1 MDKGAKKKEGIARLM
16 ELASANKWRMTAA
29 CTLSVLSSVCR
40 IVPFFTIYRVL
51 QTLIRCYS
59 SGTPF
64 TFAGVRGLVLVTAAS
79 AVLYGIFAYASAML
93 SHGAAFDIL
102 YGLRMKLMEK
112 MGRIP
117 SGYYAANMQGAI
129 KKLLIEDVEQIE
141 VFIAH
146 SMCEVAA
153 AIATPLF
160 TVIVL
165 FIVDWRLTLVSL
177 LPIICSFI
185 ILGMALKRPDGAR
198 HQQNMA
204 DAKTRMEGTIVAY
217 IHGMPVIKIFGGT
230 KNAFRRFADDLTA
243 FTRAVHDT
251 AYYNANGMGLY
262 YAFFGAQVLFLLP
275 AAILMLNRTAD
286 YAGVLPKI
294 LFFLV
299 ICAGLKE
306 PLENMMNV
314 SIDSTK
320 INVGLQRID
329 ELLNEPEIALTGA
342 GKPLTRFDISFDRVS
357 FAYPGSSTKACN
369 EVSFCLP
376 QGSCNALVGPSGG
389 GKSTIAQLLLHF
401 YEVDAGEIRIGG
413 VSINEVTHSELVG
426 KIAYVFQDSFV
437 FRDTVENNIRM
448 GNEAAPFEAVRAA
461 AVAAN
466 IHETIEALPDGYQ
479 TVVADNTGL
488 SGGEKQ
494 RIAIARAILK
504 NAPII
509 VLDEATAYADAENEA
524 KIQEAFSRLSKGK
537 TVIMIA
543 HRLKTVQNADNI
555 LVMNGGRL
563 EAVGRHEELL
573 QSCALYRD
581 MVAANERRDGW
592 TMRKEMQQNEA

>member
-1 MDKGAKKKEGIARLM
+1 MSKETKKKEGFARLM
-16 ELASANKWRMTAA
+16 ELASTKKAGLTAA
-29 CTLSVLSSVCR
+29 CTLSVLSSVFKT
-40 IVPFFTIYRVL
+40 VPYFTIYEILKR
-51 QTLIRCYS
+51 LIKSYS
-59 SGTPF
+59 SGRN
-64 TFAGVRGLVLVTAAS
+64 FAFSEVRTLVIITAVS
-79 AVLYGIFAYASAML
+79 AVLYGVCAYASAML

-102 YGLRMKLMEK
+102 YELRMKLMEK
-112 MGRIP
+112 MGRIS
-117 SGYYAANMQGAI
+117 SGYYTSNTQGSI

-141 VFIAH
+141 IFIAH

-153 AIATPLF
+153 AIATPLL
-160 TVIVL
+160 TIIVL

-177 LPIICSFI
+177 LPIICSFV
-185 ILGMALKRPDGAR
+185 ILAIALKKPDGAK

-204 DAKTRMEGTIVAY
+204 DSKAKMEGTIIEY
-217 IHGMPVIKIFGGT
+217 IHGMSVIKIFGGT
-230 KNAFRRFADDLTA
+230 KNAFKRYETDLNS
-243 FTRAVHDT
+243 FTKAVHDT

-275 AAILMLNRTAD
+275 AAIIMLNNSASYTE
-286 YAGVLPKI
+286 VLPKI

-320 INVGLQRID
+320 INVGLKRID
-329 ELLNEPEIALTGA
+329 ELLEEPEITLIGEGRQLT
-342 GKPLTRFDISFDRVS
+342 KFDIEFDEVS
-357 FAYPGSSTKACN
+357 FTYPGSGIKACSR
-369 EVSFCLP
+369 VSVRLP

-401 YEVDAGEIRIGG
+401 YEVNEGTIKIGG
-413 VSINEVTHSELVG
+413 VDIREVTHSELV
-426 KIAYVFQDSFV
+426 KNIAYVFQDSFI
-437 FRDTVENNIRM
+437 FNDTIENNIRM
-448 GNEAAPFEAVRAA
+448 GNDIATFEEVKAA
-461 AVAAN
+461 AEAAN
-466 IHETIEALPDGYQ
+466 IAETIEALPEGYK
-479 TVVADNTGL
+479 TVVADSIGL

-504 NAPII
+504 NAPIV

-543 HRLKTVQNADNI
+543 HRLKTIQNADNI
-555 LVMNGGRL
+555 LVMKEGRL
-563 EAVGRHEELL
+563 EAAGKHGELME
-573 QSCALYRD
+573 SCSLYRD
-581 MVAANERRDGW
+581 MVSANERRDSW
-592 TMRKEMQQNEA
+592 TMRKEEKYEEA

>member
-1 MDKGAKKKEGIARLM
+1 MNKQPKKKEGIARLM
-16 ELASANKWRMTAA
+16 ELAGTKKAGLTVA
-29 CTLSVLSSVCR
+29 CTLSVLSSVCK
-40 IVPFFTIYRVL
+40 IVPYFTIYESL
-51 QTLIRCYS
+51 KKLIQSYS
-59 SGTPF
+59 ASGG
-64 TFAGVRGLVLVTAAS
+64 FAFAEVRTLVLLTAFS
-79 AVLYGIFAYASAML
+79 AVLYGVFAYASAML

-102 YGLRMKLMEK
+102 YELRMKLMEK
-112 MGRIP
+112 MGRIS
-117 SGYYAANMQGAI
+117 SGYYTANTQGAI

-141 VFIAH
+141 IFIAH

-160 TVIVL
+160 TIIVL

-177 LPIICSFI
+177 LPIICSFV
-185 ILGMALKRPDGAR
+185 ILGMALKKPDGAK

-204 DAKTRMEGTIVAY
+204 DAKSIMEGTIVEY
-217 IHGMPVIKIFGGT
+217 IHGMSVIKIFGGT
-230 KNAFRRFADDLTA
+230 KTA
-243 FTRAVHDT
+243 FKRYETDLDSFTKAVHDT

-275 AAILMLNRTAD
+275 AAIIMLNHAGN
-286 YAGVLPKI
+286 YAEVLPKI

-320 INVGLQRID
+320 INVGLKHID
-329 ELLNEPEIALTGA
+329 DLLAEPEIALVGE
-342 GKPLTRFDISFDRVS
+342 GKQLQRFDIEFEKVS
-357 FAYPGSSTKACN
+357 FAYPGSGTNACDK
-369 EVSFCLP
+369 VSLYLQ

-413 VSINEVTHSELVG
+413 VNINEVTHSELV
-426 KIAYVFQDSFV
+426 KNIAYVFQDSFV
-437 FRDTVENNIRM
+437 FHDTIENNIRM
-448 GNEAAPFEAVRAA
+448 GNETATFEEIKAA
-461 AVAAN
+461 AAAAN
-466 IHETIEALPDGYQ
+466 IHNTIEALPDGYQ

-494 RIAIARAILK
+494 RIAIARAMLK

-543 HRLKTVQNADNI
+543 HRLKTIQNADNI
-555 LVMNGGRL
+555 LVMNAGRL
-563 EAVGRHEELL
+563 EAIGRHDKLM

-581 MVAANERRDGW
+581 MVTANEHRDTW
-592 TMRKEMQQNEA
+592 TMRKEGQRNET

>member
-1 MDKGAKKKEGIARLM
+1 MNKQPKKKEGIARLM
-16 ELASANKWRMTAA
+16 ELAGTKKAGMTAA
-29 CTLSVLSSVCR
+29 CTLSVLSSVFK
-40 IVPFFTIYRVL
+40 IIPFFTIYVIL
-51 QTLIRCYS
+51 KKLIACYS
-59 SGTPF
+59 ASGSF
-64 TFAGVRGLVLVTAAS
+64 TFSEVSVPVILTAAS
-79 AVLYGIFAYASAML
+79 AVLYGICAYASAML

-102 YGLRMKLMEK
+102 YELRMKLMEK
-112 MGRIP
+112 MGRIS
-117 SGYYAANMQGAI
+117 SGYYTANTQGAI

-160 TVIVL
+160 TIIVL

-177 LPIICSFI
+177 LPIVCSFV
-185 ILGMALKRPDGAR
+185 ILGMALKKPDGAK

-204 DAKTRMEGTIVAY
+204 DAKSRMEGTIIEY
-217 IHGMPVIKIFGGT
+217 IHGMSVIKIFGGT
-230 KNAFRRFADDLTA
+230 KNAFKRYETDLNG
-243 FTRAVHDT
+243 FTKTVHDT

-275 AAILMLNRTAD
+275 AAIIMLNHAASYAD
-286 YAGVLPKI
+286 VLPKI

-299 ICAGLKE
+299 VCAGLKE

-320 INVGLQRID
+320 INVGIQRID
-329 ELLNEPEIALTGA
+329 ALLAEPEIALVGD
-342 GKPLTRFDISFDRVS
+342 GKQLTAYDISFENVS
-357 FAYPGSSTKACN
+357 FAYSGSGTNACSR
-369 EVSFCLP
+369 VSLRLP

-389 GKSTIAQLLLHF
+389 GKTTIAQLLLHF
-401 YEVDAGEIRIGG
+401 YETDCGTIRIGG
-413 VSINEVTHSELVG
+413 TDIREISHEELVRH
-426 KIAYVFQDSFV
+426 IAYVFQDSFV
-437 FRDTVENNIRM
+437 FHDTIENNIRM
-448 GNEAAPFEAVRAA
+448 GNETATFEDVKNAAK
-461 AVAAN
+461 AAN
-466 IHETIEALPDGYQ
+466 IHDTIEALPDGYQ

-494 RIAIARAILK
+494 RIAIARAMLK

-509 VLDEATAYADAENEA
+509 ILDEATAFADAENES
-524 KIQEAFSRLSKGK
+524 KIQEAFARLSKGK

-543 HRLKTVQNADNI
+543 HRLKTIQNADQI
-555 LVMNGGRL
+555 LVMNAGRL
-563 EAVGRHEELL
+563 EASGRHDELMKT
-573 QSCALYRD
+573 CALYRD

-592 TMRKEMQQNEA
+592 TMRTEGQRNEA

>member
-1 MDKGAKKKEGIARLM
+1 MDKKPKKKQGIARLM
-16 ELASANKWRMTAA
+16 ELAGTQKAGMTAA
-29 CTLSVLSSVCR
+29 CTLSVLSSVCK
-40 IVPFFTIYRVL
+40 IVPFFTIYKML
-51 QTLIRCYS
+51 QTLIQCFT
-59 SGTPF
+59 SGTA
-64 TFAGVRGLVLVTAAS
+64 FAFADVRWLVAITAAS
-79 AVLYGIFAYASAML
+79 AVLYGVFSYASAML

-102 YGLRMKLMEK
+102 YELRMKLMEK
-112 MGRIP
+112 MGRIS
-117 SGYYAANMQGAI
+117 SGYYTSNSLGAI

-153 AIATPLF
+153 AIATPLL
-160 TVIVL
+160 TIIVL
-165 FIVDWRLTLVSL
+165 FLVDWRLTLVSL
-177 LPIICSFI
+177 LPILCSFV
-185 ILGMALKRPDGAR
+185 ILGMALKKPDGAK

-204 DAKTRMEGTIVAY
+204 DAKSKMEGTIIEY
-217 IHGMPVIKIFGGT
+217 IHGMSVIKIFGGT
-230 KNAFRRFADDLTA
+230 KNAFKRFETDMNA
-243 FTRAVHDT
+243 FTKSVHDT

-275 AAILMLNRTAD
+275 ASIIMLHHAAS
-286 YAGVLPKI
+286 YAEVLPKI

-329 ELLNEPEIALTGA
+329 DLLDEPEIALIGD
-342 GKPLTRFDISFDRVS
+342 GKPLQQFDIAFEGVS
-357 FAYPGSSTKACN
+357 FAYPGSGTKACN
-369 EVSFCLP
+369 GVSFRLP

-401 YEVDAGEIRIGG
+401 YEVGEGTITIGG
-413 VSINEVTHSELVG
+413 VNINEVTHSELV
-426 KIAYVFQDSFV
+426 KHIAYVFQDSFV
-437 FRDTVENNIRM
+437 FHDTIENNIRM
-448 GNEAAPFEAVRAA
+448 GNAA
-461 AVAAN
+461 ATFDEVKAAAKAAN

-479 TVVADNTGL
+479 TIVADNTGL

-494 RIAIARAILK
+494 RIAIARAMLK

-537 TVIMIA
+537 TVLMIA
-543 HRLKTVQNADNI
+543 HRLKTIQNADNI
-555 LVMNGGRL
+555 LVMNEGRL
-563 EAVGRHEELL
+563 EAVGRHDALM
-573 QSCALYRD
+573 QSCVLYRD
-581 MVAANERRDGW
+581 MVTANERRDAW
-592 TMRKEMQQNEA
+592 SLRKGVVE

>member
-1 MDKGAKKKEGIARLM
+1 MKQTPKKKEGIARLM
-16 ELASANKWRMTAA
+16 ELASANIGRMTAA
-29 CTLSVLSSVCR
+29 CTLSVLSSVCKM
-40 IVPFFTIYRVL
+40 IPYFTIYKVL
-51 QTLIRCYS
+51 QALIRCYA
-59 SGTPF
+59 SGRAF
-64 TFAGVRGLVLVTAAS
+64 SFADVRWLILLTAAS
-79 AVLYGIFAYASAML
+79 AVLYGVFAYASAML

-102 YGLRMKLMEK
+102 YELRMKLMEK
-112 MGRIP
+112 MGRIS
-117 SGYYAANMQGAI
+117 SGYYTSNTQGSI

-153 AIATPLF
+153 AIATPLL
-160 TVIVL
+160 TIIVL
-165 FIVDWRLTLVSL
+165 FLVDWRLTLVSL
-177 LPIICSFI
+177 LPILCSFL
-185 ILGMALKRPDGAR
+185 ILAMALKKPDGAK

-204 DAKTRMEGTIVAY
+204 DAKSKMEGTIIEY
-217 IHGMPVIKIFGGT
+217 IHGMSVIKIFGGT
-230 KNAFRRFADDLTA
+230 KNAFKRFETDLGA
-243 FTRAVHDT
+243 FTKAVHDT

-275 AAILMLNRTAD
+275 AAILMLNHTAD

-314 SIDSTK
+314 SIDTTK
-320 INVGLQRID
+320 INVGIQRID
-329 ELLNEPEIALTGA
+329 ALLNEPEITLNGTG
-342 GKPLTRFDISFDRVS
+342 KTLNRFDIEFDGVS
-357 FAYPGSSTKACN
+357 FAYPESSTYACSG
-369 EVSFCLP
+369 VSFRLP
-376 QGSCNALVGPSGG
+376 EGSCNALVGPSSG

-401 YEVDAGEIRIGG
+401 YEVNEGEIRIGG
-413 VSINEVTHSELVG
+413 ININEITHAELVNH
-426 KIAYVFQDSFV
+426 IAYVFQDSFV
-437 FRDTVENNIRM
+437 FHDTIENNIRM
-448 GNEAAPFEAVRAA
+448 GNDAASFEDVKAA
-461 AVAAN
+461 AIAAN

-479 TVVADNTGL
+479 TVVSDSNGL

-543 HRLKTVQNADNI
+543 HRLKTIRNADNI
-555 LVMNGGRL
+555 LVMNGGSL
-563 EAVGRHEELL
+563 EAVGKHDELM
-573 QSCALYRD
+573 QSCAIYRD
-581 MVAANERRDGW
+581 MVTANERRDKW
-592 TMRKEMQQNEA
+592 SLRKGDAAE

>member
-1 MDKGAKKKEGIARLM
+1 MNKQPKKKEGIARLM
-16 ELASANKWRMTAA
+16 ELAGTKKAGMTAA
-29 CTLSVLSSVCR
+29 CTLSVLSSVFK
-40 IVPFFTIYRVL
+40 IIPFFTIYVIL
-51 QTLIRCYS
+51 KKLIACYS
-59 SGTPF
+59 ASGSF
-64 TFAGVRGLVLVTAAS
+64 TFSEVSVPVILTAAS
-79 AVLYGIFAYASAML
+79 AVLYGICAYASAML

-102 YGLRMKLMEK
+102 YELRMKLMEK
-112 MGRIP
+112 MGRIS
-117 SGYYAANMQGAI
+117 SGYYTANTQGAI

-160 TVIVL
+160 TIIVL

-177 LPIICSFI
+177 LPIVCSFV
-185 ILGMALKRPDGAR
+185 ILGMALKKPDGAK

-204 DAKTRMEGTIVAY
+204 DAKSRMEGTIIEY
-217 IHGMPVIKIFGGT
+217 IHGMSVIKIFGGT
-230 KNAFRRFADDLTA
+230 KNAFKRYETDLNG
-243 FTRAVHDT
+243 FTKTVHDT

-275 AAILMLNRTAD
+275 AAIIMLNHAASYAD
-286 YAGVLPKI
+286 VLPKI

-299 ICAGLKE
+299 VCAGLKE

-320 INVGLQRID
+320 INVGIQRID
-329 ELLNEPEIALTGA
+329 ALLAEPEIALVGD
-342 GKPLTRFDISFDRVS
+342 GKQLTAYDISFENVS
-357 FAYPGSSTKACN
+357 FAYPGSGTNACSA
-369 EVSFCLP
+369 VSLRLP

-389 GKSTIAQLLLHF
+389 GKTTIAQLLLHF
-401 YEVDAGEIRIGG
+401 YETDCGTIRIGG
-413 VSINEVTHSELVG
+413 TDIREIPHEELVRH
-426 KIAYVFQDSFV
+426 IAYVFQDSFV
-437 FRDTVENNIRM
+437 FHDTIENNIRM
-448 GNEAAPFEAVRAA
+448 GNETATFEDVKNAAK
-461 AVAAN
+461 AAN
-466 IHETIEALPDGYQ
+466 IHDTIEALPDGYQ

-504 NAPII
+504 DAPIVI
-509 VLDEATAYADAENEA
+509 LDEATAFADAENES

-543 HRLKTVQNADNI
+543 HRLKTIQNADNI
-555 LVMNGGRL
+555 LVMNEGHL
-563 EAVGRHEELL
+563 EAVGGHDELM

-592 TMRKEMQQNEA
+592 TMRTEGQRNET

>member
-1 MDKGAKKKEGIARLM
+1 MNKQPKKKEGIARLM
-16 ELASANKWRMTAA
+16 ELAGTKKAGLTAA
-29 CTLSVLSSVCR
+29 CTLSVLSSLCK
-40 IVPFFTIYRVL
+40 IIPYFTIYEIL
-51 QTLIRCYS
+51 KKLIQSYS
-59 SGTPF
+59 ASGSF
-64 TFAGVRGLVLVTAAS
+64 SFSEVKMLVILTAVS

-102 YGLRMKLMEK
+102 YELRMKLMEK
-112 MGRIP
+112 MGRIS
-117 SGYYAANMQGAI
+117 SGYYTSNTQGSI

-141 VFIAH
+141 IFIAH

-153 AIATPLF
+153 AVATPLF
-160 TVIVL
+160 TIIVL

-177 LPIICSFI
+177 LPIICSFV
-185 ILGMALKRPDGAR
+185 ILGMALKKPDGAK

-204 DAKTRMEGTIVAY
+204 DAKSKMEGTIVEY
-217 IHGMPVIKIFGGT
+217 IHGMSVIKIFGGT
-230 KNAFRRFADDLTA
+230 KNAFRRYETDLNN
-243 FTRAVHDT
+243 FTKAVHDT
-251 AYYNANGMGLY
+251 ANYNANGMGLY

-275 AAILMLNRTAD
+275 AAIIMLNHAAS
-286 YAGVLPKI
+286 YAEVLPKI

-299 ICAGLKE
+299 VCAGLKE

-320 INVGLQRID
+320 INVGLKRID
-329 ELLNEPEIALTGA
+329 ELLAEPEIALVGS
-342 GKPLTRFDISFDRVS
+342 GKKLNKFDIEFDGVS
-357 FAYPGSSTKACN
+357 FAYNGGGTNTCDK
-369 EVSFCLP
+369 VSFCLQ

-401 YEVDAGEIRIGG
+401 YEVDSGEIRIGG
-413 VSINEVTHSELVG
+413 VNINEVTHSELV
-426 KIAYVFQDSFV
+426 KNIAYVFQDSFV
-437 FRDTVENNIRM
+437 FHDTIENNIRM
-448 GNEAAPFEAVRAA
+448 GNDSATFDEVKAA
-461 AVAAN
+461 AIAGN
-466 IHETIEALPDGYQ
+466 IHDTIEALPDGYQ

-494 RIAIARAILK
+494 RIAIARAMLK

-555 LVMNGGRL
+555 LVMNAGRL
-563 EAVGRHEELL
+563 EAVGKHDALM

-581 MVAANERRDGW
+581 MVTANERRDNW
-592 TMRKEMQQNEA
+592 TMRKGKQHEA

>member
-1 MDKGAKKKEGIARLM
+1 MSKETKKKEGVARLM
-16 ELASANKWRMTAA
+16 ELAGTKKARLTAA
-29 CTLSVLSSVCR
+29 CTLSVLSSVFKT
-40 IVPFFTIYRVL
+40 VPYFTIYEILKR
-51 QTLIRCYS
+51 LIKSYS
-59 SGTPF
+59 SGRN
-64 TFAGVRGLVLVTAAS
+64 FAFSEVRTLVIITAVS
-79 AVLYGIFAYASAML
+79 AMLYGVCAYASAML

-102 YGLRMKLMEK
+102 YELRMKLMEK
-112 MGRIP
+112 MGRIS
-117 SGYYAANMQGAI
+117 SGYYTSNTQGSI

-141 VFIAH
+141 IFIAH

-153 AIATPLF
+153 AIATPLL
-160 TVIVL
+160 TIIVL

-177 LPIICSFI
+177 LPIICSFV
-185 ILGMALKRPDGAR
+185 ILAIALKKPDGAK

-204 DAKTRMEGTIVAY
+204 DSKAKMEGTIIEY
-217 IHGMPVIKIFGGT
+217 IHGMSVIKIFGGT
-230 KNAFRRFADDLTA
+230 KNAFKRYETDLNS

-275 AAILMLNRTAD
+275 AAIIMLNNSVSYTE
-286 YAGVLPKI
+286 VLPKI

-320 INVGLQRID
+320 INVGLKRID
-329 ELLNEPEIALTGA
+329 KLLEEPEITLIGEGRQLT
-342 GKPLTRFDISFDRVS
+342 KFDIEFDEVS
-357 FAYPGSSTKACN
+357 FTYPGSGIKACSR
-369 EVSFCLP
+369 VSIHLL
-376 QGSCNALVGPSGG
+376 QSSCNALVGPSGG

-401 YEVDAGEIRIGG
+401 YEVNEGTIKIGG
-413 VSINEVTHSELVG
+413 VDIREVTHSELV
-426 KIAYVFQDSFV
+426 KNIAYVFQDSFI
-437 FRDTVENNIRM
+437 FNDTIENNIRM
-448 GNEAAPFEAVRAA
+448 GNDIATFEEVKAA
-461 AVAAN
+461 AEAAN
-466 IHETIEALPDGYQ
+466 IAETIEALPEGYK
-479 TVVADNTGL
+479 TVVADSIGL

-504 NAPII
+504 NAPIV

-543 HRLKTVQNADNI
+543 HRLKTIQNADNI
-555 LVMNGGRL
+555 LVM
-563 EAVGRHEELL
+563 
-573 QSCALYRD
+573 
-581 MVAANERRDGW
+581 
-592 TMRKEMQQNEA
+592 K